1 MRTQVAL
8 LSHSSPDQILNV
20 IDELENA
27 ARTRLAFAA
36 ADYGLRTIIQLGMRY
51 LGQGFDIAVEV
62 PAGKP
67 DLVALGA
74 AFHAAHERM
83 YGFSREDQ
91 PVELVSI
98 WVSVEVDLGMA
109 NLPEVNALNV
119 DLGYTVGGVVEVRL
133 GSGHFALV
141 AQPEFTSLAAA
152 TVGNQDYDIGQSSFT
167 VLLKWVP

>member
-67 DLVALGA
+67 GGI
-74 AFHAAHERM
+74 FE
-83 YGFSREDQ
+83 SRG
-91 PVELVSI
+91 
-98 WVSVEVDLGMA
+98 W
-109 NLPEVNALNV
+109 
-119 DLGYTVGGVVEVRL
+119 
-133 GSGHFALV
+133 GSGRAKKESV
-141 AQPEFTSLAAA
+141 SL
-152 TVGNQDYDIGQSSFT
+152 
-167 VLLKWVP
+167 